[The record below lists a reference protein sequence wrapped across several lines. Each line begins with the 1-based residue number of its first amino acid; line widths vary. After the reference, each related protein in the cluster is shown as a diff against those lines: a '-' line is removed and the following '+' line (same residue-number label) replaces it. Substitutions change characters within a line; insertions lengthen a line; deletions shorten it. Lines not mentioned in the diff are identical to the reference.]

1 MKSIFNHSTVKLQ
14 FCISNENKAL
24 SVYNKILRNNWNTD
38 FGWQI
43 NYFRWFFCKYTSQ
56 LQIKTLYIKI
66 YLFSNFVC
74 DFSGESSFDVVW
86 LHNEKEIK
94 NSKDFQYQTE
104 GSDYKLVIQEI
115 FPEDGGIY
123 TCEAFNDAGEA
134 FSSCTL
140 VVLGLYSFSEHLLTN
155 LK

>member
-1 MKSIFNHSTVKLQ
+1 MKL
-14 FCISNENKAL
+14 CIT
-24 SVYNKILRNNWNTD
+24 I
-38 FGWQI
+38 
-43 NYFRWFFCKYTSQ
+43 
-56 LQIKTLYIKI
+56 
-66 YLFSNFVC
+66 VC
-74 DFSGESSFDVVW
+74 CTGESSFDVVW

-104 GSDYKLVIQEI
+104 GSDYKLVITEI

-140 VVLGLYSFSEHLLTN
+140 VVLGELSIDILFCFNWDFWVASNIQYN
-155 LK
+155 LKKLYTEKKKKGTEIYYHCPFLSSECNQNQ